1 MKLGIVDLLGNE
13 IFIIDQGYILSSDY
27 QTNFNVST
35 LPSGTYFIRLEI
47 GNDIITKQF
56 IKE

>member
-27 QTNFNVST
+27 QTNFNVSA

-47 GNDIITKQF
+47 GNEVVVKQF